1 MQIDWIES
9 DSGFEMGR
17 KDDDGGSGGI
27 HLALGG
33 SWLWC
38 IYVLVVGS
46 LAISLR
52 SS

>member
-1 MQIDWIES
+1 VQIDWIES

-17 KDDDGGSGGI
+17 KDDDDVGGI

-33 SWLWC
+33 YGC
-38 IYVLVVGS
+38 GAYVLVVGS

-52 SS
+52 SSR